1 MKYLKVEK
9 LFSVRIFTVGRVCQ
23 TLIGKFDRLS
33 KIASRLRSRL
43 TIMIWKTFLCK
54 INIKFFDKKFA
65 KSVRPTLLISCGDLL
80 FLKICWFMKIGLRK

>member
-43 TIMIWKTFLCK
+43 TIMIWIPDSGTP
-54 INIKFFDKKFA
+54 FFVK
-65 KSVRPTLLISCGDLL
+65 LIHVYEIS
-80 FLKICWFMKIGLRK
+80 